1 MSLCKTKTKDF
12 QKLNVK
18 DLLENRKF
26 WKTVFNDKGFYS
38 SKLMLKENN
47 RPITEEKELVPIM
60 NTFFVNI
67 AENLDLKK
75 DDDSPLNP
83 ISSENIN
90 DLEKLKNYPSV
101 HKISQTFMINEK
113 RSFKFMTEDQV
124 REVIIN
130 IDSSKATPIGDISVD
145 ILKSTIDIHLPFI
158 TNNINLSI
166 KKGCFPEERKFAE
179 VRTIFKKKR

>member
-1 MSLCKTKTKDF
+1 
-12 QKLNVK
+12 
-18 DLLENRKF
+18 
-26 WKTVFNDKGFYS
+26 
-38 SKLMLKENN
+38 MLKENN

-67 AENLDLKK
+67 AESLDLKK

-101 HKISQTFMINEK
+101 HKISQTFMTNEK

-124 REVIIN
+124 REVIMN

-166 KKGCFPEERKFAE
+166 KKGCFPEERKLAE